1 MLFSDDADERLP
13 KTALLL
19 LHKMRLRTT
28 EDVFASYPLLFDTP
42 PDADEYKRLSAAMR
56 AAGAAMGTPVEWRVD
71 ESTEPGASQAPQLR
85 RILLRANQQQR
96 ASLTFDR
103 ATAQREAD
111 KIQARENQVN
121 AATQHEQD
129 AQLSLK
135 LHVELVAMVNYKIPP
150 SEQATPK
157 VTVRLYN
164 AFNNGTLCAA
174 DLSIKKFVLRSQ
186 TGDMKEKET
195 KIGEDGELTIR
206 SREED
211 TVNCGSLSD
220 VLVALETRGN
230 TLMASGFRPV
240 RPVPGMTGMYTR
252 GEHGWQFYDKV
263 ADPHNA
269 GVMVSLEPPGF
280 WYYFDPQAAKKYQ
293 MMMLHSL
300 RIRHVQD
307 LVVGDGLM
315 MEQIVNKV
323 GEGFNLSSAMIDTL
337 DSTTMTQLLQAS
349 GHRLLRPINGQPIPG
364 VGHQKN
370 GDNGAGR
377 GTKRA
382 VPNG

>member
-1 MLFSDDADERLP
+1 MPAQAILCPNLVELPVLFSDDADERRP

-19 LHKMRLRTT
+19 LHEMRLRTT

-135 LHVELVAMVNYKIPP
+135 LHVELVAMVNYKIAP

-157 VTVRLYN
+157 VTV
-164 AFNNGTLCAA
+164 
-174 DLSIKKFVLRSQ
+174 
-186 TGDMKEKET
+186 
-195 KIGEDGELTIR
+195 
-206 SREED
+206 
-211 TVNCGSLSD
+211 
-220 VLVALETRGN
+220 
-230 TLMASGFRPV
+230 
-240 RPVPGMTGMYTR
+240 
-252 GEHGWQFYDKV
+252 
-263 ADPHNA
+263 
-269 GVMVSLEPPGF
+269 
-280 WYYFDPQAAKKYQ
+280 
-293 MMMLHSL
+293 
-300 RIRHVQD
+300 
-307 LVVGDGLM
+307 
-315 MEQIVNKV
+315 
-323 GEGFNLSSAMIDTL
+323 
-337 DSTTMTQLLQAS
+337 
-349 GHRLLRPINGQPIPG
+349 
-364 VGHQKN
+364 
-370 GDNGAGR
+370 
-377 GTKRA
+377 
-382 VPNG
+382 

>member
-1 MLFSDDADERLP
+1 
-13 KTALLL
+13 
-19 LHKMRLRTT
+19 
-28 EDVFASYPLLFDTP
+28 
-42 PDADEYKRLSAAMR
+42 
-56 AAGAAMGTPVEWRVD
+56 
-71 ESTEPGASQAPQLR
+71 
-85 RILLRANQQQR
+85 
-96 ASLTFDR
+96 
-103 ATAQREAD
+103 
-111 KIQARENQVN
+111 
-121 AATQHEQD
+121 
-129 AQLSLK
+129 
-135 LHVELVAMVNYKIPP
+135 
-150 SEQATPK
+150 
-157 VTVRLYN
+157 VRLHN

-186 TGDMKEKET
+186 TGDTKEKET

-230 TLMASGFRPV
+230 TLLAAGFRPV

-263 ADPHNA
+263 ADPHTA
-269 GVMVSLEPPGF
+269 GVMVNPDPPGF

-293 MMMLHSL
+293 MMILHSL

-307 LVVGDGLM
+307 IVVGDGLM

-349 GHRLLRPINGQPIPG
+349 GYRLLRPINGKPTPG
-364 VGHQKN
+364 VGHQNN

-382 VPNG
+382 VPNGRGPHGKGARGSAPDLPEFKSGMDPCQKYGDGLCNVWNGPGRGCFRPNCPYRHDCRVCHGQDHGAATCAKRPKR